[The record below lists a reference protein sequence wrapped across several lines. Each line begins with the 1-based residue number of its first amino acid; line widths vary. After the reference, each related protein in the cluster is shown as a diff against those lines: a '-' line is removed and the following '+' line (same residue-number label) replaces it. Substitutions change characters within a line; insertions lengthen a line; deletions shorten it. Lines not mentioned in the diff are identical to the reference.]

1 MKHTLTPYPSKSS
14 EITTKSKTFQKI
26 IRLLSKH
33 NSIWH
38 FAIYQSKLFSPL
50 NEIKYILKH
59 LQHTFPHNIKHTLTL
74 YPSKSSEI
82 YIKSQTFQ
90 KTLSLLAEHNSIWHI
105 AIYQSKDFSP
115 LNAIKI
121 NINHLQHTFPHTMK
135 HRLTLYPS
143 KSSEITTKS
152 KTFQKIIRLLA
163 EHNSIWHFAIYQSKL
178 FSPLN
183 EIKYILKHLQH
194 TFPHNIK
201 HTLTLYPSK
210 SSEIYIKSQTFQKTL
225 SLLAEHNSIW
235 HIAIYQSKDF
245 SPLNAIK
252 ININHLQHTFPHT
265 MKHRLTL
272 YPSKSS
278 EITTKSKTFQKIIR
292 LLAEHNSIWHFAIYQ
307 SKLFSPLNAIKYI
320 LKYLQHTFRTPSSIH
335 LRSTHQNPQRS
346 LLNHRHLAKYQIYLC
361 TQLNLTHCDNQ
372 SKDFSPVNAIKIIIN
387 HLQHTFPPTI
397 KHTLTLYPSKSS
409 EITTESQI
417 TSKISDLSRNT
428 IQFDTLRFTNQKP
441 SRL

>member
-1 MKHTLTPYPSKSS
+1 MKHT
-14 EITTKSKTFQKI
+14 I
-26 IRLLSKH
+26 
-33 NSIWH
+33 
-38 FAIYQSKLFSPL
+38 
-50 NEIKYILKH
+50 
-59 LQHTFPHNIKHTLTL
+59 
-74 YPSKSSEI
+74 
-82 YIKSQTFQ
+82 
-90 KTLSLLAEHNSIWHI
+90 
-105 AIYQSKDFSP
+105 
-115 LNAIKI
+115 
-121 NINHLQHTFPHTMK
+121 
-135 HRLTLYPS
+135 TLYPS

-265 MKHRLTL
+265 MKHTLTL

-320 LKYLQHTFRTPSSIH
+320 LK
-335 LRSTHQNPQRS
+335 
-346 LLNHRHLAKYQIYLC
+346 
-361 TQLNLTHCDNQ
+361 
-372 SKDFSPVNAIKIIIN
+372 
-387 HLQHTFPPTI
+387 HLQHTFPHTI
-397 KHTLTLYPSKSS
+397 KHTLTLYTSKSS
-409 EITTESQI
+409 EITNKSQTFQKIIRLLVEHNSIWHFAIYQSKDCSPLNVINIFWSIFNTLFGHHQAYTYALPIKILRDHSWI
-417 TSKISDLSRNT
+417 TDI
-428 IQFDTLRFTNQKP
+428 
-441 SRL
+441 